1 MEKKPKSYEH
11 SSQMVND
18 EAVAIDEDEF
28 VLI

>member
-1 MEKKPKSYEH
+1 MEKKPESYAHCSEIA
-11 SSQMVND
+11 QD